1 MMGITSQQGQTFL
14 LKKEVNPYLKF
25 TVKNFAIMLNLDV
38 SGSMDGKKWTSVCSS
53 VTNFMAKLGNS
64 DLVSALVFNDEVKLL
79 TKISEDDKVFAR
91 PRSSSG
97 VQANTQN
104 QQMKFII
111 NSSVN
116 NEEDCRIM

>member
-1 MMGITSQQGQTFL
+1 MMGITSQQGQAFL
-14 LKKEVNPYLKF
+14 VKKELNPYLQL

-64 DLVSALVFNDEVKLL
+64 DLVSALVFNDEVKIL
-79 TKISEDDKVFAR
+79 TKISEDDKIFAR
-91 PRSSSG
+91 PRSSSAM
-97 VQANTQN
+97 QAKNPN

-116 NEEDCRIM
+116 NEEECRIM

>member
-1 MMGITSQQGQTFL
+1 MMGITSQQGQAFL
-14 LKKEVNPYLKF
+14 VKKEVNPYLKF
-25 TVKNFAIMLNLDV
+25 SVKNFAIMLNLDV

-97 VQANTQN
+97 VQAKTQN

-116 NEEDCRIM
+116 NEEECRIM

>member
-1 MMGITSQQGQTFL
+1 MMGITSQQGQAFL
-14 LKKEVNPYLKF
+14 VKKEVNPYLKF

-91 PRSSSG
+91 PRSSSV
-97 VQANTQN
+97 VQAKTQN

-116 NEEDCRIM
+116 NEEECRIM

>member
-1 MMGITSQQGQTFL
+1 MMGITSQQGQAFL
-14 LKKEVNPYLKF
+14 VKKEVNPYLKF

-91 PRSSSG
+91 PRSSSV
-97 VQANTQN
+97 VQAKTQN